1 MQGILYMSPDRPY
14 NHEMPMGRPTTKP
27 RTPLGERI
35 ANARQQAGLTQEQ
48 LAQKLGVT
56 QRVVTYWERKPVAL
70 KPEQLASLTAALGVT
85 ADFLLG
91 RAEPKARAAGP
102 VGKARQVFE
111 RVSKLPRSTQQRI
124 LANVEDMLTAH
135 EVRKTGS

>member
-1 MQGILYMSPDRPY
+1 MQGILYMSPVGLYDD
-14 NHEMPMGRPTTKP
+14 EMPMGRPTTRP

-35 ANARQQAGLTQEQ
+35 ASARQQAGLTQEQ

-70 KPEQLASLTAALGVT
+70 KPEQLSTLSATLGVT

-91 RAEPKARAAGP
+91 RAEPKARGTGP
-102 VGKARQVFE
+102 TGKARQVFE
-111 RVSKLPRSTQQRI
+111 RVSQLPRSTQQRI
-124 LANVEDMLTAH
+124 LANVEDMITAH
-135 EVRKTGS
+135 QVRKTGS

>member
-1 MQGILYMSPDRPY
+1 MQGILYMSPIVLYDDG
-14 NHEMPMGRPTTKP
+14 MPMGRPTTRP

-35 ANARQQAGLTQEQ
+35 SSARQQAGLTQEQ

-70 KPEQLASLTAALGVT
+70 KPEQLATLSATLGVT

-91 RAEPKARAAGP
+91 RAEPKTRGAGP
-102 VGKARQVFE
+102 TGKARQIFE

-124 LANVEDMLTAH
+124 LANVEDSLTAY
-135 EVRKTGS
+135 EARKAG